1 MRDEPV
7 RLALLGQL
15 LARRWRLL
23 AVLTVLGALAGA
35 GASMLFSP
43 GYETTASVLLQGPR
57 EPDELLTE
65 AQVAT
70 SSVVLD
76 RAGEALHEPV
86 GELLDSVTAEVGDGN
101 VINITVTA
109 DSPERAQQVA
119 DQVADDYA
127 RFSAQLVNTGA
138 DADAQVLA
146 EQQDALRRQVAETN
160 QRISEL
166 HAAAANETTSVESV
180 QVRTQLEALRTGLA
194 NAITTLDESEAASRR
209 ATVVVMGAAAR
220 PVSPAPPTMPQLT
233 GGGAALA
240 FLLGVLGHLL
250 GARADRRLRDGA
262 DVESAVGAPVL
273 AGLDVPDTQAPTR
286 SGLVRWFL
294 GDGPW
299 QDARRRA
306 GWADLACEVRYRR
319 LLARLRGAPGAALRL
334 LVVVAEEDQL
344 ARQAVVRL
352 AMAAAG
358 DGTVSV
364 RTNDPTVLDLV
375 SELGED
381 LANDRRVAAGRD
393 ADPAAHTVLR
403 VVPVSARRPAVSDD
417 DTVAGA
423 LVVVTAAFR
432 TGPELVDIACA
443 CTDAGHEVVGAVLTR
458 PATPIDDDATTT
470 PELVEVA

>member
-299 QDARRRA
+299 
-306 GWADLACEVRYRR
+306 
-319 LLARLRGAPGAALRL
+319 
-334 LVVVAEEDQL
+334 
-344 ARQAVVRL
+344 
-352 AMAAAG
+352 
-358 DGTVSV
+358 
-364 RTNDPTVLDLV
+364 
-375 SELGED
+375 
-381 LANDRRVAAGRD
+381 
-393 ADPAAHTVLR
+393 
-403 VVPVSARRPAVSDD
+403 
-417 DTVAGA
+417 
-423 LVVVTAAFR
+423 
-432 TGPELVDIACA
+432 
-443 CTDAGHEVVGAVLTR
+443 
-458 PATPIDDDATTT
+458 
-470 PELVEVA
+470 